1 MLIQTHFDEMKQVV
15 DEELT
20 SQQMS
25 DTVSKH
31 LYFSRS
37 QILTGFLFFETHSMS
52 LVRVGLDCDPNAQLE
67 VPLPVVLVVII
78 LYDHVLTF
86 GEEVNLAA

>member
-1 MLIQTHFDEMKQVV
+1 
-15 DEELT
+15 
-20 SQQMS
+20 
-25 DTVSKH
+25 
-31 LYFSRS
+31 
-37 QILTGFLFFETHSMS
+37 MS

-67 VPLPVVLVVII
+67 VALPVVLVVII